1 MSRDYKNNNGSA
13 ASTARGSPIWVG
25 ILIGLLFGLCI
36 ALGVALYIN
45 KGANPFLQKQKPAE
59 KSAEKSTEKSSDSQ
73 KDSTATEASKPS
85 AATGDK
91 HAKTGDAKPRF
102 DFYKILPGTE
112 EAVTDK
118 EFKRTSPV
126 AVKEVYFLQVAA
138 FQNPSDADNLKA
150 RLALAGIET
159 QIQTATLPDGKV
171 WHRVRV
177 GPFSNQDELNK
188 SRAAL
193 KENKLEANLIKV
205 RE

>member
-1 MSRDYKNNNGSA
+1 MSRDYKNSGSA
-13 ASTARGSPIWVG
+13 AAGGRGSPMWVG
-25 ILIGLLFGLCI
+25 ILIGLLVGLCI

-45 KGANPFLQKQKPAE
+45 KGANPFFQKQ
-59 KSAEKSTEKSSDSQ
+59 KSAEKSPDPQ
-73 KDSTATEASKPS
+73 KEMPATETSKP
-85 AATGDK
+85 ATPAGEK
-91 HAKTGDAKPRF
+91 HAKSGEVKPRF

-118 EFKRTSPV
+118 EFKRASP
-126 AVKEVYFLQVAA
+126 AAAKEVYFLQVAA
-138 FQNPSDADNLKA
+138 FQSPADADNLKA

-159 QIQTATLPDGKV
+159 QIQTATLPDGQV

-177 GPFSNQDELNK
+177 GPFSNQDELRK

>member
-1 MSRDYKNNNGSA
+1 MSRDYKNSGTA
-13 ASTARGSPIWVG
+13 AAGGRGSPMWIG
-25 ILIGLLFGLCI
+25 ILIGLLCGLCI

-45 KGANPFLQKQKPAE
+45 KGANPFFQKQKPAE
-59 KSAEKSTEKSSDSQ
+59 KSADVPK
-73 KDSTATEASKPS
+73 S
-85 AATGDK
+85 AAVEEAVKSAGPQGEK
-91 HAKTGDAKPRF
+91 HARSGEAKPRF

-118 EFKRTSPV
+118 EFKRASP
-126 AVKEVYFLQVAA
+126 ATTKEVYFLQVAA
-138 FQNPSDADNLKA
+138 FQSPSDADNLKA

-159 QIQTATLPDGKV
+159 QIQTATLPDGQV

-177 GPFSNQDELNK
+177 GPFTNQDELSK

>member
-1 MSRDYKNNNGSA
+1 MSRDYKNNSGSA
-13 ASTARGSPIWVG
+13 ASTTRGSPIWVG
-25 ILIGLLFGLCI
+25 ILIGLLVGLCI

-45 KGANPFLQKQKPAE
+45 KGANPFLQKQKAAE
-59 KSAEKSTEKSSDSQ
+59 TSTGKSTDSQ
-73 KDSTATEASKPS
+73 KDSTATQTSKPS
-85 AATGDK
+85 EPAGEK
-91 HAKTGDAKPRF
+91 HVKNGEVKPRF

-118 EFKRTSPV
+118 QFKRTSPT
-126 AVKEVYFLQVAA
+126 ATKEVYFLQVAA

-159 QIQTATLPDGKV
+159 QIQTATLPDGQI

-177 GPFSNQDELNK
+177 GPFSNQDELSK

>member
-1 MSRDYKNNNGSA
+1 MSRDYKNSVSA
-13 ASTARGSPIWVG
+13 AAGGRGSPIWVG
-25 ILIGLLFGLCI
+25 ILIGLLAGLCI

-59 KSAEKSTEKSSDSQ
+59 KSTDSQ
-73 KDSTATEASKPS
+73 KESPATETLKPS
-85 AATGDK
+85 APAAEK
-91 HAKTGDAKPRF
+91 HAKNGEVKPRF

-118 EFKRTSPV
+118 EFKRASP
-126 AVKEVYFLQVAA
+126 AATKEVYFLQVAA
-138 FQNPSDADNLKA
+138 FQSPADADNLKA

-159 QIQTATLPDGKV
+159 QIQTATLPDGQV

-177 GPFSNQDELNK
+177 GPFSSQDELSK